1 VANDMTKLNEFQ
13 ALNDEELDSV
23 SGDSAALLGAS
34 AVPQLSATG
43 FHNGNLITYVRRK
56 KCRRQQ
62 VI

>member
-34 AVPQLSATG
+34 AVPQLSATR
-43 FHNGNLITYVRRK
+43 FHNANFDYLCQEK
-56 KCRRQQ
+56 K
-62 VI
+62 

>member
-1 VANDMTKLNEFQ
+1 MVNDMTKLNEFQ

-34 AVPQLSATG
+34 AVPQLSATR
-43 FHNGNLITYVRRK
+43 FHNANSITHVRRK